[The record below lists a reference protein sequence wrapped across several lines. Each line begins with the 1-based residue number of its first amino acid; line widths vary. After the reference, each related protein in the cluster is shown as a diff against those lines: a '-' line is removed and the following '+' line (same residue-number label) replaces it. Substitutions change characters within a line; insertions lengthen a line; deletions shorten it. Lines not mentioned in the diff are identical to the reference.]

1 MNIDTNNVSKSLA
14 AMMRDS
20 GLSYDDFKKFLIKE
34 VDAQEKAAYEEA
46 LAKEKAKKAEDNK
59 RKVMLEE
66 RSKKLCDI
74 ANRALA
80 NSLTAD
86 DVAYIQQLYIHSK
99 YPNAPHS
106 VLDEMLD
113 GKSIDS
119 IIKITIKAAE
129 DFTPMLEMMGTTWD
143 HVMKNITREDKDKAI
158 NEAVKEINEV
168 SKHDK
173 DKSDDII
180 ITKFLRTL

>member
-1 MNIDTNNVSKSLA
+1 MVNIDKVLDEMMANSDMSFGEFKQMLAQSAERAYKEKQAREEKKKRSEWATEVSK
-14 AMMRDS
+14 R
-20 GLSYDDFKKFLIKE
+20 
-34 VDAQEKAAYEEA
+34 
-46 LAKEKAKKAEDNK
+46 
-59 RKVMLEE
+59 
-66 RSKKLCDI
+66 LCDI
-74 ANRALA
+74 ANRALTD
-80 NSLTAD
+80 SLTAD

-113 GKSIDS
+113 GKNIDY

-143 HVMKNITREDKDKAI
+143 HVMKNTTREDKDKAMD
-158 NEAVKEINEV
+158 EAVKEINEV

-180 ITKFLRTL
+180 ITKFLQSNSWRKKF